1 MNSSLAHL
9 IKIKL
14 SRSAVIN
21 NIAFA
26 RRLAGDEIK
35 IVPILKANAYGHG
48 LQEMLEILTGVVD
61 TVQLDDFSELCDAR
75 KVWRGNIWVLG
86 YVRPDQIIAGLDNRT
101 NDIPI
106 VDEKVS
112 FMLTDVDH
120 LREIEALLEERQR
133 KLSGSNL
140 SGSIAH
146 KKLKVH
152 LAIDLEFGRE
162 GTPVADVPAL
172 LQQIKESAYV
182 QLEGIYGHLANA
194 DEDGGELHT
203 ARQHQHFS
211 ELVEEAHRLGF
222 TEVTPHLS
230 ATPGIVRFYLDQRS
244 IFKAIRLG
252 IGVYG
257 VWPAKELKNEFVT
270 SPASQA
276 TDLTS
281 TQTTASP
288 TLQNLIPVLTWE
300 TEIVQVKNVPSGYP
314 LGYGSTY
321 HTTRPT
327 RLGLLPLGYSDGL
340 DRRLSNNLD
349 VLVRGQRCP
358 VLGRVSMNMTII
370 DLTELPTAQRGDTVT
385 LLGVQGAESI
395 TMEELGP
402 RIKTNT
408 YEMFTKLPTW
418 IWREVVE

>member
-35 IVPILKANAYGHG
+35 IIPVLKANAYGHG
-48 LQEMLEILTGVVD
+48 LKEMLEILSGVVD
-61 TVQLDDFSELCDAR
+61 TVQLDDFRELCEAR
-75 KVWRGNIWVLG
+75 PFWSGNIWVLG
-86 YVRPDQIIAGLDNRT
+86 YVRPDQIIAGLDTRV
-101 NDIPI
+101 NDLAII
-106 VDEKVS
+106 DDKVS
-112 FMLTDVDH
+112 FMLADGEH

-133 KLSGSNL
+133 KLSGSKL
-140 SGSIAH
+140 SDSETP

-162 GTPVADVPAL
+162 GTLVGEVSAL
-172 LQQIKESAYV
+172 LRRLKESAYV

-194 DEDGGELHT
+194 DEEGGELHT
-203 ARQHQHFS
+203 ARQHQYFS

-222 TEVTPHLS
+222 SGITPHLS

-257 VWPAKELKNEFVT
+257 VWPAKELKDEFVKST
-270 SPASQA
+270 SSRT
-276 TDLTS
+276 TDLHAAQTATS
-281 TQTTASP
+281 TP
-288 TLQNLIPVLTWE
+288 PKLIPVLTWE

-321 HTTRPT
+321 HTKRPT

-358 VLGRVSMNMTII
+358 ILGRVSMNMTII

-385 LLGVQGAESI
+385 LLGVQGTESI